1 MSLKFIKSKNP
12 VPSLFF
18 DSTAILFQFLEQHPA
33 WRKNKRLKRWFS
45 SKWSLCTSL
54 IQSRQFCFLCSKML
68 KSSTLVRTSPV
79 WITCLVISCFILSIT
94 SSIVIFYF
102 TLPGFVCFALFPA
115 HIWRVHL

>member
-18 DSTAILFQFLEQHPA
+18 DSTVILFQFLKQHPA
-33 WRKNKRLKRWFS
+33 WRKNERLRRWFS